1 MKLQQEAN
9 AHIDKK
15 RSKFRNDF
23 NSLMRPLRVLLKDN
37 LHNKV
42 ELDNAL
48 LHLIEAEMWAR
59 RSVELNGIKS

>member
-15 RSKFRNDF
+15 YNRFKNEF
-23 NSLMRPLRVLLKDN
+23 NSLMRPLRVFLKDN
-37 LHNKV
+37 LHNEV

-59 RSVELNGIKS
+59 RSVEVHGVKS